1 MPIHKFP
8 IRAITCATRAG
19 FLTKEIW
26 QKYLFEG
33 KSPRGCNKGWAELVR
48 RGYFARHPNERMKD
62 VLVLNRKNRR
72 LMDGFDASP
81 SKPPIERQL
90 RHDELLLGGVLDL
103 ERQGFLGHWTAEA
116 ELKSLGLDAYRVEG
130 SLADAK
136 YADAILYLDG
146 IGSENKVAVEM
157 ELTLKEKSR
166 YRKIMSAYS
175 FVREL
180 RLLLFVVA
188 NPAIEAAI
196 RAAADEVFFPKEA
209 TTLAFMRV
217 ADWKRNPAE
226 ALMETDDPRNDRRIS
241 FAGWVAGRTQS
252 HAE

>member
-1 MPIHKFP
+1 
-8 IRAITCATRAG
+8 
-19 FLTKEIW
+19 
-26 QKYLFEG
+26 
-33 KSPRGCNKGWAELVR
+33 
-48 RGYFARHPNERMKD
+48 
-62 VLVLNRKNRR
+62 
-72 LMDGFDASP
+72 MDGFDASP

-103 ERQGFLGHWTAEA
+103 ERQGFLGHWTTEA

-130 SLADAK
+130 SLTDAK
-136 YADAILYLDG
+136 YADAILYLAG
-146 IGSENKVAVEM
+146 IGSDNKVAVEM

-209 TTLAFMRV
+209 TTLAFMELS
-217 ADWKRNPAE
+217 DWKRNPAE
-226 ALMETDDPRNDRRIS
+226 ALMETDDPRSTRRLP

-252 HAE
+252 HAG